1 MNENKNESIDNKEV
15 SSDANMNQKSHNS
28 SQTKKHILIT
38 WLIATG
44 VLFTLFLINIFIIKF
59 DMGLNS
65 KLDNFLH
72 PSDSLKPWN
81 QYAYY
86 IMIAL
91 TVFSFIKLI
100 FTFVYNSKGNH
111 PILVLLSL
119 FEIVIFSIAFILLQ
133 YPLYNFSIT
142 NFILQSIG
150 IVVVAI
156 FLYSFTKHKNEDIFQ
171 LCFSSC
177 LFIASVILWITN
189 LLFIKESLF
198 TFMYS
203 SLCILFTFLKM
214 VFKRGDKNQ
223 LNCIRKIIEYVFIGF
238 MVVLA
243 IIDMPI
249 ITSLEKYY
257 LIEYSL
263 PLILSLILLRILFVI
278 KRISNHHIWDLIL
291 FCFMGIT
298 LGVYFFFLL
307 GEHLPLARLIVF
319 CFLSVL
325 FTVLY
330 THYLSKKNQ
339 AFLALSAGSLI
350 VNLIF
355 AIKEL
360 QSLFVNS
367 PIFCSV
373 AIPSMVMFVLAP
385 VMYNWISK
393 ASRNFEICLILEVG
407 VALISTVLLV
417 VFKKVLCLNV
427 VYLLLVCFALSI
439 DIYNHK
445 HNLFKNNS
453 LQILFLRLL
462 EGLIVC
468 CIGYFNLFK
477 GSFYE
482 GIRDVLITCSIIF
495 MNYEVVRYIEV
506 KRKKEFWVV
515 RVIPVLFLSLVFTIV
530 CLLFNFNES
539 FLQAFIVEAIVFV
552 YSLVETVVFY
562 KDIDASDYGYIP
574 LISSI
579 VSLIISVVL
588 LYFIK

>member
-44 VLFTLFLINIFIIKF
+44 VLITLFLINIFIIKF

-65 KLDNFLH
+65 QLDNFFH

-150 IVVVAI
+150 IIVAAI

-189 LLFIKESLF
+189 LLFIKESIF
-198 TFMYS
+198 TFVFS
-203 SLCILFTFLKM
+203 ILCILFTFLKM

-223 LNCIRKIIEYVFIGF
+223 LNYIRKIIEYVFIGF
-238 MVVLA
+238 MFVLA

-298 LGVYFFFLL
+298 LGVYFFFLF

-319 CFLSVL
+319 SFLSVL
-325 FTVLY
+325 L
-330 THYLSKKNQ
+330 
-339 AFLALSAGSLI
+339 
-350 VNLIF
+350 
-355 AIKEL
+355 
-360 QSLFVNS
+360 LF
-367 PIFCSV
+367 
-373 AIPSMVMFVLAP
+373 
-385 VMYNWISK
+385 
-393 ASRNFEICLILEVG
+393 
-407 VALISTVLLV
+407 
-417 VFKKVLCLNV
+417 
-427 VYLLLVCFALSI
+427 
-439 DIYNHK
+439 
-445 HNLFKNNS
+445 
-453 LQILFLRLL
+453 
-462 EGLIVC
+462 
-468 CIGYFNLFK
+468 CI
-477 GSFYE
+477 
-482 GIRDVLITCSIIF
+482 SII
-495 MNYEVVRYIEV
+495 YL
-506 KRKKEFWVV
+506 KR
-515 RVIPVLFLSLVFTIV
+515 
-530 CLLFNFNES
+530 
-539 FLQAFIVEAIVFV
+539 
-552 YSLVETVVFY
+552 
-562 KDIDASDYGYIP
+562 
-574 LISSI
+574 
-579 VSLIISVVL
+579 
-588 LYFIK
+588 IKPI